1 MAFDG
6 GSRAAST
13 INFLGLSFSTL
24 DLEAAL
30 DHVSVHASIGAPFA
44 YVATPNVD
52 HVVKLARE
60 PSRKPLYESAW
71 LTLNDSRI
79 LQALA
84 KNAGVALPN
93 VTGADLTE
101 ALFDRVIDRHET
113 ITIIGGDAET
123 INELKRRYRLAD
135 VRWHAAPMGLKQ
147 RPAAI
152 VAAAAFAAKQNAR
165 FTFIAVGAPQQ
176 EMIAYA
182 IAQHEGAS
190 GVGLCVGAALDFLA
204 GRVERAPIWMRGA
217 GLEWLHRLASEPQ
230 RLWRRYLVD
239 GPYVFSL
246 FPRMARGNG
255 GGEFGLTFFVERIL
269 TQAERGEHTQQNR
282 APDKHRAQRGERGRR
297 IIASACGDETK
308 PAQHRKRQGPG

>member
-1 MAFDG
+1 MAMAFDA

-13 INFLGLSFSTL
+13 INFLGLNFSTF
-24 DLEAAL
+24 DLEGAL
-30 DHVSVHASIGAPFA
+30 DHVSAHASIGAPFS

-52 HVVKLARE
+52 HVVGLARE
-60 PSRKPLYESAW
+60 PSRRPLYDNAW

-93 VTGADLTE
+93 VTGADLAE
-101 ALFDRVIDRHET
+101 ALFDRIIDRHEA
-113 ITIIGGDAET
+113 ITIIGGDSEMIT
-123 INELKRRYRLAD
+123 ELKRRYRLTN

-147 RPAAI
+147 KPAAI

-165 FTFIAVGAPQQ
+165 FTFICVGAPQQ

-182 IAQHEGAS
+182 IAQHGGAT

-204 GRVERAPIWMRGA
+204 GRTERAPSWMRAA

-246 FPRMARGNG
+246 FRAWRAEMA
-255 GGEFGLTFFVERIL
+255 
-269 TQAERGEHTQQNR
+269 A
-282 APDKHRAQRGERGRR
+282 
-297 IIASACGDETK
+297 ASSA
-308 PAQHRKRQGPG
+308 